1 MLFIGKYPF
10 TLLSFFDEIQSD
22 PLPGKKYP
30 STQLPKLTK
39 YSRKT
44 EALKIAPTNTLSQ
57 YSKKQCW

>member
-44 EALKIAPTNTLSQ
+44 EALKIAPTNTLS
-57 YSKKQCW
+57 